1 MSVSAESG
9 SASGP
14 VARDALARLREMI
27 SGPSVTPGARLGA
40 ERDLAA
46 ELGISRSALRGA
58 LSVLEKEG
66 RVRRVAGRSGGIF
79 VAEAK
84 VERDLSQ
91 IVGVPALLREQGF
104 TVGSRLVSAAV
115 VPADEKTAEALSLD
129 PGAFVV
135 DLVRI
140 RLADGVPISLE
151 NARLP
156 AERVPGLLEREL
168 SGSLYELLDR
178 EYDLRPAEAVE
189 RIEVMTATR
198 DEATILSV
206 RPGDPLLSVTRTT
219 VDADGVAFEHSHDLF
234 RADRTR
240 IVVRSPGSR
249 DASGNSRIGGRV
261 LELRSRPA

>member
-1 MSVSAESG
+1 
-9 SASGP
+9 
-14 VARDALARLREMI
+14 MI
-27 SGPSVTPGARLGA
+27 SAPGMRPGTRLGA
-40 ERDLAA
+40 ERDLALD
-46 ELGISRSALRGA
+46 LGVSRSSLRHA
-58 LSVLEKEG
+58 LSVLEDEG
-66 RVRRVAGRSGGIF
+66 RVQRVLGRSGGIF
-79 VAEAK
+79 LAETK

-91 IVGVPALLREQGF
+91 IVGVPALLRDQGF
-104 TVGSRLVSAAV
+104 TAGSRLVSAAV
-115 VPADEKTAEALSLD
+115 VPADERALEALHLE

-151 NARLP
+151 HARLP
-156 AERVPGLLEREL
+156 ADRVPGLLEREL

-178 EYDLRPAEAVE
+178 EYDLRPHEAVE
-189 RIEVMTATR
+189 RIEVMAAGR

-206 RPGDPLLSVTRTT
+206 RSGDPLLSVTRTT
-219 VDADGVAFEHSHDLF
+219 VDDDGVPFEYSHDLF

-249 DASGNSRIGGRV
+249 DSAGNSRIGGRV